1 MEIRSHKV
9 GKSQAWQALNR
20 KRNKKKAAPVKPETF
35 AGESTCWRS
44 GRDRVWFYKKI
55 GDCGDA
61 QWRLTIR
68 PTRVTRKTRILERFG
83 LVEFAEKI
91 GASTRTIPPW
101 RPAPQTRTQQL
112 SKTARVPITQSA
124 FSVWRNKKRFRFQ
137 PSLLFLPV
145 SFIFVAASLSRQSI
159 HITSSSWWWRHGKR
173 FNANCRQF
181 PQLVKQL
188 KKKRKKNT
196 TPIAVANR
204 LVSHLLPSRLKIIY
218 KYDAKATGEPTDFI
232 KPGYSCVMHWLT
244 LRYSIYGPT
253 RQATDSWSWEI
264 DRIKSSRTR
273 SCCVSHE
280 IQYRRKWIIK

>member
-1 MEIRSHKV
+1 MYKSRPVPSPHTDTCKSVSERTGSPKAQDHSQMEIRSHKV

-44 GRDRVWFYKKI
+44 GRDRVWFYKKF

-83 LVEFAEKI
+83 QVEFAEKI

-181 PQLVKQL
+181 PQLVKTVEEEE
-188 KKKRKKNT
+188 KKKHDTNSGRQPTGVASLAKPAKN
-196 TPIAVANR
+196 N
-204 LVSHLLPSRLKIIY
+204 L
-218 KYDAKATGEPTDFI
+218 
-232 KPGYSCVMHWLT
+232 
-244 LRYSIYGPT
+244 
-253 RQATDSWSWEI
+253 
-264 DRIKSSRTR
+264 
-273 SCCVSHE
+273 
-280 IQYRRKWIIK
+280 